1 MQIRKGFIF
10 QFDCFKSIYI
20 IEDIQY
26 NDYMNPII
34 IYYKI
39 FSYEQIIKGK
49 DYNLFVR
56 KQGNNMISDK
66 MSGSDWNI
74 INDINKPI
82 FLGKMNQDL
91 AFDKNWNLTTSRRH
105 FNHFLKI
112 VN

>member
-1 MQIRKGFIF
+1 MQIKKGFVF

-39 FSYEQIIKGK
+39 FSYSQIIKNK
-49 DYNLFVR
+49 DYDLFIR
-56 KQGNNMISDK
+56 LQGNNMISDK
-66 MSGSDWNI
+66 ISGHDWNTI
-74 INDINKPI
+74 SNINKSI
-82 FLGKMNQDL
+82 FLGKINYDI
-91 AFDKNWNLTTSRRH
+91 AFDKNWNLTTNKKY